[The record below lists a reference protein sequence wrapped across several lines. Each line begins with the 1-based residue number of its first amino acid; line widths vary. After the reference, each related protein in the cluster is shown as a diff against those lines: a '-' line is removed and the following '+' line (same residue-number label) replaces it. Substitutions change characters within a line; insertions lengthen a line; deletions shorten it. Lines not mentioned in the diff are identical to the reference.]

1 MKRFYFI
8 FVVGAALLLGGFLL
22 WTFLEKPE
30 DEILPLYSPELNRV
44 LVSGNTSEEESG
56 EVTLIFVGDIMLS
69 RFIGTLSARKNDWTF
84 PFRRI
89 ADTTRPAD
97 IAVGNLEGP
106 ISARG
111 ERAGSE
117 YLFRADPRAVEGL
130 RYAGFDVLSVAN
142 NHIWD
147 YGAEAFLDTLEILR
161 KNGIQPVGGGED
173 YARAHEPVTKEIRGT
188 KIAFLAYTNLI
199 PRSLAEESSMPAI
212 SFAEKEEILRDIE
225 KAREKVDVVV
235 ALFHWGDEYEVRHS
249 ALQKDLAEA
258 AIDAGARIVIG
269 HHPHVIQDT
278 EEYNG
283 GYIAYS
289 LGNLVFDQNFSKETR
304 RGLIL
309 RVVVRGSDIESIEKL
324 PISFTREFEPV
335 LDDMATQGDF

>member
-1 MKRFYFI
+1 MKRFYLI

-147 YGAEAFLDTLEILR
+147 YG
-161 KNGIQPVGGGED
+161 
-173 YARAHEPVTKEIRGT
+173 
-188 KIAFLAYTNLI
+188 
-199 PRSLAEESSMPAI
+199 
-212 SFAEKEEILRDIE
+212 
-225 KAREKVDVVV
+225 
-235 ALFHWGDEYEVRHS
+235 
-249 ALQKDLAEA
+249 
-258 AIDAGARIVIG
+258 
-269 HHPHVIQDT
+269 
-278 EEYNG
+278 
-283 GYIAYS
+283 
-289 LGNLVFDQNFSKETR
+289 
-304 RGLIL
+304 
-309 RVVVRGSDIESIEKL
+309 
-324 PISFTREFEPV
+324 
-335 LDDMATQGDF
+335 